1 MRIGTARS
9 DSFEFGFNR
18 GLESLPLALLLELLS
33 ERGGLGGGRVGAFR
47 AFDGGGSGSAGGR
60 GGGGEV
66 VGGLA
71 GPGEGAIVEGRRV
84 ER

>member
-1 MRIGTARS
+1 VRIGTARS

-33 ERGGLGGGRVGAFR
+33 QRRGLSSGRVGAFG
-47 AFDGGGSGSAGGR
+47 AFDGGGSGSGGGR
-60 GGGGEV
+60 GGGEV

-71 GPGEGAIVEGRRV
+71 GPGEGTIVGGRRE